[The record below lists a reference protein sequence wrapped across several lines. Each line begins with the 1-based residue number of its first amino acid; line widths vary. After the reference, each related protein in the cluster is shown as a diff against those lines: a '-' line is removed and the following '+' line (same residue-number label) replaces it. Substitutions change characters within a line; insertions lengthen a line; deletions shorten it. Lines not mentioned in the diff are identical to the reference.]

1 MGSGSDRK
9 KQRSIMKAKILLLL
23 SLFLC
28 APATMA
34 RTAGPI
40 KMVRVAVVCEGKDE
54 DTVGRAICFNLKEK
68 IRASSGF
75 QLIEQLNIYGTLTV
89 HILHLSTKPTL
100 DSVLSVAVTTGP
112 SQMMLD
118 LSVNLWGSDR
128 IKDAVNSILADLDD
142 DDDRLRKLISN

>member
-89 HILHLSTKPTL
+89 HILHLSTKPTWPL
-100 DSVLSVAVTTGP
+100 
-112 SQMMLD
+112 
-118 LSVNLWGSDR
+118 
-128 IKDAVNSILADLDD
+128 LDD
-142 DDDRLRKLISN
+142 ARFECKPLGQRPDKGCCKFYPCRFGRRR